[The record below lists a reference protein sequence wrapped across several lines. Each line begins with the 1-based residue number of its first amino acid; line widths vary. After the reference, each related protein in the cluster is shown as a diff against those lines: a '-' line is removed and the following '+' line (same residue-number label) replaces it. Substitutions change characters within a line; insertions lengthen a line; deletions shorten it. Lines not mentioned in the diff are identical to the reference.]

1 MAEGLYCQAQEIQLY
16 IKGNREPLKV
26 VGENYKVCTLQILFA
41 TLLAAK
47 SESPVI
53 TSAKNYTKINIKIR
67 NKSVADSKP

>member
-26 VGENYKVCTLQILFA
+26 VGENYKVCTLQIPFA

-47 SESPVI
+47 SESLI
-53 TSAKNYTKINIKIR
+53 DNNAR
-67 NKSVADSKP
+67 DSIVSE